1 PHRPANHQLE
11 SDRCPR
17 IRHGHS
23 RNHLFPL
30 DSYHKCNFG
39 SSVVK
44 VGYTELDVNSSTAC
58 SVSSSERYSL
68 LIDSWLKYRREAAV
82 HSSCCS
88 WRTAPARRITAARLG
103 KIPTTSV
110 RRPISRLRR
119 SKGLVECNWR
129 RCSEGNARY
138 ARMSSSAS
146 SSS

>member
-44 VGYTELDVNSSTAC
+44 VGYTELGVNSSTAC

-88 WRTAPARRITAARLG
+88 WRTAPARRITAARSEERRGG
-103 KIPTTSV
+103 KEGRSGWAGEG
-110 RRPISRLRR
+110 RR
-119 SKGLVECNWR
+119 KK
-129 RCSEGNARY
+129 SETV
-138 ARMSSSAS
+138 
-146 SSS
+146 